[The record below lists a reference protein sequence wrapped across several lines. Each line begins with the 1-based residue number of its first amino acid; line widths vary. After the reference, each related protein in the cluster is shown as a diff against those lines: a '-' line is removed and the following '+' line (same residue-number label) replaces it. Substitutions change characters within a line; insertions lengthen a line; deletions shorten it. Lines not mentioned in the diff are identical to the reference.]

1 MSTKKRKAPSATPPS
16 ATPSYTPSEEA
27 KAIEEAGLPKYL
39 SCIIDKK
46 LPKLLEL
53 PTKKWGCSSN
63 DIMPTDDAIKVL
75 LRVIE
80 KVNPEDFVVLT
91 QPLILNMSPMNPQ
104 EEEKQQQQFIVEI
117 FEKYGDKKRIYF
129 CVNSSLS
136 LSEPSHQNWIC
147 VMTETEEVIRFE
159 PSDVLT
165 CFGIGEFCK
174 KFNDYDDDRYTY
186 IMDERAFGLNQIH
199 GCRLN
204 STILALNHILG
215 ISLTTFLTCFRVIK
229 FTKRNIE
236 KLRKFGFTVQ
246 VQLRE
251 FLKKNPVVLPRP
263 ESTRRKQTN
272 YIPPSKKPKTTHSVY
287 LRDPLSS
294 RSRFRSKKKSVVK
307 LKKSKLKK
315 SKKINKQ

>member
-1 MSTKKRKAPSATPPS
+1 MSTKKRKAPSATPS
-16 ATPSYTPSEEA
+16 KKATPPYTPSEEA

-53 PTKKWGCSSN
+53 PTKKWGCSS
-63 DIMPTDDAIKVL
+63 DDVMPTDDTIKVL

-91 QPLILNMSPMNPQ
+91 QPLILNMDPMNPQ
-104 EEEKQQQQFIVEI
+104 DEEKQQQQFIVEI
-117 FEKYGDKKRIYF
+117 FKKYGDKKRIYF

-136 LSEPSHQNWIC
+136 LVEPSHQNWIC
-147 VMTETEEVIRFE
+147 VMTETKEVIRFE

-174 KFNDYDDDRYTY
+174 KFNRYTY
-186 IMDERAFGLNQIH
+186 IMDVRAFGLNQIH

-215 ISLTTFLTCFRVIK
+215 ISLTTFLTCFRVTK

-246 VQLRE
+246 FQLLA
-251 FLKKNPVVLPRP
+251 FLKVNPVVLPRP
-263 ESTRRKQTN
+263 ESTRRKHVSETDSN
-272 YIPPSKKPKTTHSVY
+272 PPSKKQKTK
-287 LRDPLSS
+287 LSPS
-294 RSRFRSKKKSVVK
+294 LFRSK
-307 LKKSKLKK
+307 KKSKLKK

>member
-53 PTKKWGCSSN
+53 PTKKWGYSS
-63 DIMPTDDAIKVL
+63 DDVMPTDDTIKVL

-91 QPLILNMSPMNPQ
+91 QPLILNMDPMNPQ
-104 EEEKQQQQFIVEI
+104 DEEKQQQQFIVEI
-117 FEKYGDKKRIYF
+117 FKKYGDKKRIYF

-136 LSEPSHQNWIC
+136 LVEPSHQNWIC
-147 VMTETEEVIRFE
+147 VMTETKKVIRFE

-165 CFGIGEFCK
+165 CFGIGKFCK
-174 KFNDYDDDRYTY
+174 KFNRYTY
-186 IMDERAFGLNQIH
+186 IMDVRAFGLNQIH

-215 ISLTTFLTCFRVIK
+215 ISLTTFLTCFCVIK

-272 YIPPSKKPKTTHSVY
+272 YNPSKKPKTTHSVY

-294 RSRFRSKKKSVVK
+294 RSPFRSKKKSVK

>member
-1 MSTKKRKAPSATPPS
+1 MSTKKRKAPSATPP
-16 ATPSYTPSEEA
+16 YIPSEEA
-27 KAIEEAGLPKYL
+27 KAIEKAGLPKYL

-46 LPKLLEL
+46 LPELLEL
-53 PTKKWGCSSN
+53 PTKKWGNSPAN
-63 DIMPTDDAIKVL
+63 IMPADDTVKVL

-80 KVNPEDFVVLT
+80 KVNPEDFLVLT
-91 QPLILNMSPMNPQ
+91 EPLILNMAPMNPQ
-104 EEEKQQQQFIVEI
+104 EEEEKQQQFIVEI

-136 LSEPSHQNWIC
+136 LGEPSHQNWIC

-159 PSDVLT
+159 PSNVLT
-165 CFGIGEFCK
+165 RFGIGEFCE
-174 KFNDYDDDRYTY
+174 KFNDYDDRYTY

-215 ISLTTFLTCFRVIK
+215 ISLTTFLTCFRVTK

-236 KLRKFGFTVQ
+236 TLTKFNFTVQ
-246 VQLRE
+246 GQLQA
-251 FLKKNPVVLPRP
+251 FLKVNPVVLPRP
-263 ESTRRKQTN
+263 ESTRRKHVLETN
-272 YIPPSKKPKTTHSVY
+272 YNPPSKKPKTK
-287 LRDPLSS
+287 LSP
-294 RSRFRSKKKSVVK
+294 SRFRSKKKSVVK